1 MTEAPQYAF
10 TFAVIASDREGYYYD
25 DWHKAK
31 RYEVVGKDKAE
42 ALKNLWALL
51 GDPPNNRFWKADQVG
66 TARDVRLTGKAGS

>member
-1 MTEAPQYAF
+1 MSAEYAF

-51 GDPPNNRFWKADQVG
+51 GEPPRNRFWKANQVG
-66 TARDVRLTGKAGS
+66 TARDVRLLTKGES